1 MAYVPL
7 PGETN
12 LSLLIEAGEPWGHT
26 RIHRKLD
33 ARWRRVAERML
44 QKLTPAGYTYLL
56 LSGVS
61 TTGET
66 FSLNG
71 RVYELDPAGV
81 AAVGDVA
88 ITVANGANA
97 NVTALAIVA
106 QVNAD
111 AGRDVDAILLTV
123 GTGVECVGFIP
134 RAATGSL
141 VGDGAAAGYVTAET
155 MVNGAF
161 RTNRAAAALFSGDGN
176 PAVFNQCSGTHEV
189 VAGDFN
195 QWALNGGVAIASVPF
210 TTAPVRVQ
218 YTCQRG
224 APTDAGAVVVSL
236 ATVEFRWRQVNS
248 NRWVLECIDLVP
260 VLQAGDFIHWTAS
273 T

>member
-1 MAYVPL
+1 MYTPL
-7 PGETN
+7 PGQTD
-12 LSLLIEAGEPWGHT
+12 LSLLVEGGEPWGAT

-44 QKLTPAGYTYLL
+44 EKLTPAGYCYLL

-61 TTGET
+61 ADGET
-66 FSLNG
+66 FSING

-106 QVNAD
+106 QVNLD
-111 AGRDVDAILLTV
+111 AGRDVDALLLSVGAAVECVAFVPRV
-123 GTGVECVGFIP
+123 GTGAF
-134 RAATGSL
+134 
-141 VGDGAAAGYVTAET
+141 VGDGAAAGFVTADT
-155 MVNGAF
+155 LGNGAF

-176 PAVFNQCSGTHEV
+176 PAAFNECSGTHEV
-189 VAGDFN
+189 VAGDVA
-195 QWALNGGVAIASVPF
+195 QWLLNGGIAIAAVPF

-236 ATVEFRWRQVNS
+236 ATVEFRWRQVNT